1 MLLLVSSLKL
11 LAEIVL
17 LCLIGQWLLG
27 LLAGSKRDTN
37 FFYRVLF
44 TVTQP
49 VVRGVRL
56 ISPRSV
62 LDRHIALATFVLLAM
77 FWVVVTIAKIDI
89 CLNLGVEACR

>member
-37 FFYRVLF
+37 FFYRVLS

-56 ISPRSV
+56 ISPRAV
-62 LDRHIALATFVLLAM
+62 LDRHVALAAFVLLAM
-77 FWVVVTIAKIDI
+77 LWVVVTIAKIDI